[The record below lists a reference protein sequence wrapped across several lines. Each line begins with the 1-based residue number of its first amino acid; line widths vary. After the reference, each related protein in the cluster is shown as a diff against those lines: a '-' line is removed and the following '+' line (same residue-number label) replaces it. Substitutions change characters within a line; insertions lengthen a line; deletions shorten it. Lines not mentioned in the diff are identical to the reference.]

1 MNKLGWRSVVNFE
14 TSSSNLDGFERAR
27 KVKRSKRSGLTM
39 HLGSQRASHLS
50 FCIYIYFDR

>member
-39 HLGSQRASHLS
+39 HLGVPKSLPSFLLHLHL
-50 FCIYIYFDR
+50 F